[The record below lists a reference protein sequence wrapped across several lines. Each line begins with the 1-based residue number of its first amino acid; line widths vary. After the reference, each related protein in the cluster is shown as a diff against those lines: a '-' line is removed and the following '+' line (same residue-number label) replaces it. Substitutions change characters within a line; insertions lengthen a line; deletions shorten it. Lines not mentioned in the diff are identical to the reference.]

1 MQAETIAGQ
10 LPAGQRTPNIHEA
23 GASPGLSVEE
33 GRELA
38 VSMQDVGW
46 AVLNFANN
54 SMRLTEAGRRAVG
67 RLSRPRLLRWSD
79 DHAACTAAPVSLAVG
94 LLLKA
99 VDWLLK

>member
-1 MQAETIAGQ
+1 MELTPLERVAMQAETIAGQ

-54 SMRLTEAGRRAVG
+54 SMRLTEAGG
-67 RLSRPRLLRWSD
+67 PS
-79 DHAACTAAPVSLAVG
+79 AACAGRACSGGPTTTRPAPRRR
-94 LLLKA
+94 
-99 VDWLLK
+99 